1 MQTHNWLTQLKKN
14 KSKATRNDFRVHI
27 TYLSPRVLPRIVDG
41 RSLGDI
47 LKVRMTVRSP
57 TNSRAAFSGRIGDVL
72 HRVCLCGIR
81 ATKGRGER
89 QCFSISQSTLR
100 TFWGLHSRVL
110 PVLAIANS
118 KWYTWTTFPCLTMF
132 RCYCL
137 SKAFPPVAHSAP
149 TCRYIEFPE
158 RNH

>member
-47 LKVRMTVRSP
+47 LKVRMAVRSP
-57 TNSRAAFSGRIGDVL
+57 TNSRAAFSGRIGYVL

-81 ATKGRGER
+81 PTQGRCER
-89 QCFSISQSTLR
+89 QCFSISQSTIR
-100 TFWGLHSRVL
+100 TLWGLHSRVL
-110 PVLAIANS
+110 PVLAVTNS
-118 KWYTWTTFPCLTMF
+118 KWYTFYNISL
-132 RCYCL
+132 L
-137 SKAFPPVAHSAP
+137 
-149 TCRYIEFPE
+149 
-158 RNH
+158 NHIQMLLPFKSISDDGSLRPHLPLY